1 MKISQITSIDEE
13 TYAAFMRMMPQ
24 LTTAHPAPTHEALNA
39 LAAFPGSRLLVAR
52 HEETSQIIGTATLC
66 LVYAPTGIHARLE
79 DVVVDEAFRGRG
91 VGEALTLETIRLAR
105 EAGANYMA
113 LTSNPRRE
121 AANRLY
127 QRLGFKR
134 WETNLYRYEL

>member
-1 MKISQITSIDEE
+1 MKIVQITSIDEAM
-13 TYAAFMRMMPQ
+13 YAAFLRLMAQ
-24 LTTAHPAPTHEALNA
+24 LTTAHPAPSHEALNA
-39 LAAFPGSRLLVAR
+39 VAAFPGSRLLIALN
-52 HEETSQIIGTATLC
+52 EPDNQLIGAATLV

-79 DVVVDEAFRGRG
+79 DVVVDEGFRRQG
-91 VGEALTLETIRLAR
+91 VGEALTREVLRLAR
-105 EAGANYMA
+105 EAGANYLA

-134 WETNLYRYEL
+134 WETNLYRFEL